1 MNTVAFAQGLLVF
14 FRFIF
19 TPALLLGTM
28 GWAWALTDGKTER
41 VYAFWLGIFVSILV
55 IVLNLLS
62 HPQIA
67 LVPDASASFS
77 MDAASI
83 TRDVV
88 LGGLSGL
95 AAMALTRFLNKSKA
109 ASLVIAAVSSA
120 SLVGIYYVFVGM
132 VARDD
137 ILVVALSVV
146 IGAIAF
152 RVFGPD

>member
-1 MNTVAFAQGLLVF
+1 
-14 FRFIF
+14 
-19 TPALLLGTM
+19 
-28 GWAWALTDGKTER
+28 
-41 VYAFWLGIFVSILV
+41 
-55 IVLNLLS
+55 
-62 HPQIA
+62 
-67 LVPDASASFS
+67 

-120 SLVGIYYVFVGM
+120 SLVGVYYVFVGM